1 MGDPKKKQKN
11 MSINQ
16 GQELLNFRQNVD
28 AQNVGTQNLGTQNQ
42 NVGAYSGIEGFGML
56 GSFPGTLTGIDTKN
70 TNDAIELTTNKDL
83 FETKKTAYKTAYTDL
98 KDKTYNFLND
108 VKTVNDNK
116 RNYNIF
122 INELVKP
129 SDISSIRQG
138 CYNYS
143 TPVINNDYPMPVY
156 LNPEPGFNTF
166 YADKD
171 ITVGNAKQA
180 CELWAADGG
189 KTLYGINANASGKF
203 QCYTGNIVDLSSVTS
218 SGIYTKTLTLMK
230 LDMSILSPDANVE
243 NAVKG
248 GLLLNGQIG
257 IMGSSKNPLAAMT
270 NGPPPISTC
279 DIKYGGGI
287 NVESVLAS
295 YGRNCNN
302 IETEI
307 ANVRYILVSHPT
319 KYLLISQIVAYGL
332 DTNNTIKNFAQGKPV
347 SSDVNYPYYSS
358 ERAVVDG
365 FVSGPR
371 SIKVGQ
377 KNLYISQIN
386 GGGWLEIDLGTFGNQ
401 NKLFAI
407 KFFGLE
413 GEGVN
418 YTSGVNIELLN
429 ADRLKISEINIK
441 ENGATQSFKLTAI
454 TNPTVKVEKP
464 ALNIPVIFQ
473 GPTSSNQEKISQV
486 FKKPVTARYIRI
498 YPLTWSYHISM
509 RAGVLDKDNK
519 TLNPPESSR
528 SYSSMWDGGKY
539 GHALSMLD
547 SSQAWSAAANN
558 TNQWMTIDLGNAQE
572 VKGVVIQGRG
582 LGRGYSNQF
591 VKTFKVYYSMDNR
604 SFRFVN

>member
-1 MGDPKKKQKN
+1 MGDPKKKQNN
-11 MSINQ
+11 MAIRQ
-16 GQELLNFRQNVD
+16 GQELLNFRQN
-28 AQNVGTQNLGTQNQ
+28 AGTQNAGTQNIGTQNVGTQNL
-42 NVGAYSGIEGFGML
+42 GAYSGIEGFGML
-56 GSFPGTLTGIDTKN
+56 GSFPGTTTVIDTKN
-70 TNDAIELTTNKDL
+70 TNDATELTTNKDL
-83 FETKKTAYKTAYTDL
+83 FETKKTAYKSAYTDL

-143 TPVINNDYPMPVY
+143 TPVINNESPMPVF

-218 SGIYTKTLTLMK
+218 SGIYTKPVTLMK
-230 LDMSILSPDANVE
+230 LDMSILSSDANVE

-257 IMGSSKNPLAAMT
+257 IAGSSNNPLATMT

-319 KYLLISQIVAYGL
+319 KHLIISQIAAYGL

-358 ERAVVDG
+358 PRAVVDG

-371 SIKVGQ
+371 KFGQ
-377 KNLYISQIN
+377 QNLYISQIN
-386 GGGWLEIDLGTFGNQ
+386 GGGWLEIDLGTFGNE

-407 KFFGLE
+407 KYFGLE
-413 GEGVN
+413 NNTIYNADVK
-418 YTSGVNIELLN
+418 IELLN
-429 ADRLKISEINIK
+429 SDRLKISEINIK
-441 ENGATQSFKLTAI
+441 ENGSTQSFKLTAI
-454 TNPTVKVEKP
+454 TNPTVTVEKP
-464 ALNIPVIFQ
+464 ALNIPAIFQ
-473 GPTSSNQEKISQV
+473 GPTSSNQEKISNV
-486 FKKPVTARYIRI
+486 FKKPVTARYIRF
-498 YPLTWSYHISM
+498 YPLTWSYHVSM

-519 TLNPPESSR
+519 TLNPPVSAR
-528 SYSSMWDGGKY
+528 SYSSVYPNGGPY
-539 GHALSMLD
+539 DHTLSMLD
-547 SSQAWSAAANN
+547 SRQAWSARHND

-572 VKGVVIQGRG
+572 VKGVVIQGRA
-582 LGRGYSNQF
+582 RDCCAIQF
-591 VKTFKVYYSMDNR
+591 VKTFKVGYSMDNR
-604 SFRFVN
+604 SFRFVI